1 MFCDSHCHLYKE
13 YYEDIS
19 KVLMD
24 AQEKG
29 ISSFIVD
36 GCDDL
41 SNKEVLELKEKFSH
55 VYVTLGIHPE
65 AVSTYKEEDLTFIE
79 KHILDDKVIA
89 IGEIGLDYHYDKS
102 TRDEQISLLKKQLDL
117 AKKYHKPVVIHNRE
131 ATEDMIQIL
140 KEYPEVKGVIHAFS
154 GSLETARLFIKMGY
168 KLGINGVVTFKNC
181 HLIDIL
187 PDILEFIVLETD
199 SPYLTPHPYRG
210 QKNSP
215 SYIQTIVDFLC
226 MNLDLDKNFL
236 LRITKNNLNEVFHI
250 SFDF

>member
-36 GCDDL
+36 GCDDS
-41 SNKEVLELKEKFSH
+41 SNREVLELKEKYPSVF
-55 VYVTLGIHPE
+55 VTLGIHPE
-65 AVSTYKEEDLTFIE
+65 GVLTYKEEDLAFIE
-79 KHILDDKVIA
+79 THILDDKVVA

-102 TRDEQISLLKKQLDL
+102 TRDNQLLLFRKQMDL
-117 AKKYHKPVVIHNRE
+117 AKKYHKPVVIHSRE

-140 KEYPEVKGVIHAFS
+140 REYPEVKGVIHAFS
-154 GSLETARLFIKMGY
+154 GSLETARIFIKMGY

-181 HLIDIL
+181 HLIDIM
-187 PDILEFIVLETD
+187 PDILESIVLETD

-215 SYIQTIVDFLC
+215 SHVMTIVEFLC
-226 MNLDLDKNFL
+226 LKLQISPEELEK
-236 LRITKNNLNEVFHI
+236 ITNRNVKEIFHI
-250 SFDF
+250 PI